1 MTTATDID
9 RSSPWH
15 PTACVLCALNCGLEV
30 QTGGADGRQ
39 ITRVRGDDA
48 HPVSQGYVCEKSQR
62 MNHYQNGAD
71 RLQSPMRRKPDG
83 TYEAVGWD
91 VAIREVAERFAAVK
105 SRFGGESILYYGGG
119 GQGNH
124 LGGAYGDATL
134 KALGVQ
140 FRSNALAQE
149 KTGEF
154 WVQGKM
160 FGSGNHGDFEHCEV
174 AVFIGKNPWQS
185 HGFARTRVVLNE
197 IHKDPARTLIV
208 IDPRRSETA
217 AIADIHLQLRPGT
230 DAWCLAALAAIVVQ
244 EGLAKRDWLAA
255 HTRGLAAIEPTL
267 NAIPVAQFAQVCG
280 VGESLLRTAARR
292 IATAASASV
301 FEDLGLQ
308 MTLNSTLSSYL
319 QRLIWVLSGHYGRR
333 GTSNAYVPFLSLA
346 KASRGDLGAGKT
358 RGPRPERRSPVTQSR
373 IIIGLIPCNVIPD
386 EILSDHPKRFRA
398 MLIESG
404 NPAHSLADSQRM
416 REAIRALDFSVV
428 IDVAMTETARQA
440 DYVLPAASQFEKA
453 EATFFNMEFPRN
465 VFHLRAPLFQP
476 LPGTLPEAEIH
487 ARLLEALGE
496 LSERDYRPLR
506 RALKFGRT
514 AFTLAFAWQRARNPR
529 IARYAPVVLYRTLG
543 DMLPPGMASAA
554 VVWGICQIHAAGNR
568 KTLAQA
574 GFTGMAPF
582 AANRLF
588 DALLAQPS
596 GVVFAQSTPED
607 SWQAITMAE
616 QRINLHIP
624 ELLPELA
631 RLQQSAPPHDPAFPF
646 ILAAGERRSD
656 TSNTAVRN
664 TGWHR
669 RGRYGTLR
677 MNPADAAAL
686 DIADGERVQLTTRR
700 GRVGV
705 EVEVSDML
713 PRGSLSLANGQG
725 LSYPNADGSLGV
737 RGVAP
742 NELTDSAARDSF
754 AGTPW
759 HKFVPARLEKS
770 PIESIAAR

>member
-1 MTTATDID
+1 M
-9 RSSPWH
+9 
-15 PTACVLCALNCGLEV
+15 
-30 QTGGADGRQ
+30 
-39 ITRVRGDDA
+39 RGDDA
-48 HPVSQGYVCEKSQR
+48 HPLSRGYVCEKSQR

-71 RLQSPMRRKPDG
+71 RITSPMRRKADG
-83 TYEAVGWD
+83 SYEAVSWD
-91 VAIREVAERFAAVK
+91 VAIGEVAQRLQAVK
-105 SRFGGESILYYGGG
+105 SRWGGESILYYGGG

-140 FRSNALAQE
+140 YRSNALAQE

-217 AIADIHLQLRPGT
+217 ALADIHIQLKPGS

-244 EGLAKRDWLAA
+244 EGLARRDWLAA
-255 HTRGLAAIEPTL
+255 HSTGFAEIEPL
-267 NAIPVAQFAQVCG
+267 LQSIPVARYAQVCG
-280 VGESLLRTAARR
+280 VDEALLRTAARR
-292 IATAASASV
+292 IANAASASV

-319 QRLIWVLSGHYGRR
+319 QRLIWVLGGHYGRS
-333 GTSNAYVPFLSLA
+333 GTSNAFVPFLSLS
-346 KASRGDLGAGKT
+346 KASRGELSAGRAK
-358 RGPRPERRSPVTQSR
+358 GPRPERRSPVTQSK
-373 IIIGLIPCNVIPD
+373 IIIGLIPCNVIAD
-386 EILSDHPKRFRA
+386 EILTDHPKRFRA

-416 REAIRALDFSVV
+416 REAMRALEFSLV

-465 VFHLRAPLFQP
+465 AFHLRAPLFEP
-476 LPGTLPEAEIH
+476 LAGTLPEAEIH
-487 ARLLEALGE
+487 ARLLEAMGE

-514 AFTLAFAWQRARNPR
+514 AFTLAFAWLRARDPR

-543 DMLPPGMASAA
+543 ETLPKGMASAA

-574 GFTGMAPF
+574 GFGGMAPF
-582 AANRLF
+582 AANQLF
-588 DALLAQPS
+588 DALLTHPS
-596 GVVFAQSTPED
+596 GLVFAQSAPDD
-607 SWQAITMAE
+607 SWNAIPMAE
-616 QRINLHIP
+616 HRINLHIP
-624 ELLPELA
+624 ELLPDLA
-631 RLQQSAPPHDPAFPF
+631 ALAHSAPPHDPQYPF
-646 ILAAGERRSD
+646 VLAAGERRSD
-656 TSNTAVRN
+656 TSNTAVRD
-664 TGWHR
+664 TGWHK

-677 MNPADAAAL
+677 MNPADASTL
-686 DIADGERVQLTTRR
+686 DIADGERVQLSTRR
-700 GRVGV
+700 GSVLV
-705 EVEVSDML
+705 EAELSEML
-713 PRGSLSLANGQG
+713 PPGSLSLPNGQG
-725 LSYPNADGSLGV
+725 LSYPAADGTFTVSWRGTERTHRQRCTRPLRRHALAQV
-737 RGVAP
+737 RAGATG
-742 NELTDSAARDSF
+742 EGRARRDECCVGCGERSE
-754 AGTPW
+754 P
-759 HKFVPARLEKS
+759 HR
-770 PIESIAAR
+770 